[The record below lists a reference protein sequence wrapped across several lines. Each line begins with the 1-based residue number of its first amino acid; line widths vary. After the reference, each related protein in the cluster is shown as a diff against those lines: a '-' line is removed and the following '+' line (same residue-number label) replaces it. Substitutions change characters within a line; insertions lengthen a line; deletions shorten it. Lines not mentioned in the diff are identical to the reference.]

1 MPRGRKPT
9 GHRTLTGAERQARY
23 RAARGRQPIQD
34 PRATSLQAKRSQRAD
49 RRSRQQRWHDA
60 VAELL
65 AVQAECAAWLDKLP
79 EATQGSAT
87 GEALQ
92 AIVELDL
99 DELSAIE
106 PPARLW
112 PRLSQ
117 PMTAPSQSLHLLHW
131 RLTRQPA
138 RDITTNDPLGDPPR
152 PPSNRNGGR
161 FQIGM
166 GGRFQ
171 IGIPGR
177 LRRNPHV
184 LSWCAPLLRV
194 GDVNV
199 TRIP

>member
-1 MPRGRKPT
+1 LRYVTEYKGTATMPRGRKPT

-177 LRRNPHV
+177 LRRNPQHCQQ
-184 LSWCAPLLRV
+184 W
-194 GDVNV
+194 
-199 TRIP
+199 